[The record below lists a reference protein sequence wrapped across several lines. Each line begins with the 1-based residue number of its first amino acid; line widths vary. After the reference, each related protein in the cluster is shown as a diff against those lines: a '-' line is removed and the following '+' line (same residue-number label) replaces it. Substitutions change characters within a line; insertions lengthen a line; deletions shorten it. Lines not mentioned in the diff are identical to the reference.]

1 MPLASSQSR
10 STRRADGLLPLRDFP
25 GLATLKNAHYQTRA
39 GSIALSSSAGSTVCP
54 LFLRR
59 AKIRL
64 PDIQI
69 VGYSDKMSALASRV
83 GRRGTV
89 VLPAKLRRR
98 LGIEEGSFVVA
109 EERENGI
116 LIRPASVVPIEVYT
130 PERRA
135 EFLLNNAVSNDDYR
149 RARAAVKRM
158 DLDPD
163 QIKHHRPSKRLG

>member
-1 MPLASSQSR
+1 M
-10 STRRADGLLPLRDFP
+10 G
-25 GLATLKNAHYQTRA
+25 
-39 GSIALSSSAGSTVCP
+39 
-54 LFLRR
+54 
-59 AKIRL
+59 
-64 PDIQI
+64 
-69 VGYSDKMSALASRV
+69 ALASRV

-116 LIRPASVVPIEVYT
+116 LIRPATVVPIEVYT

-135 EFLLNNAVSNDDYR
+135 EFLLNNALSADDYR

-163 QIKHHRPSKRLG
+163 QIKHHRPSKRRR